1 MNTTLEKPTMTISEI
16 NARATRFLDL
26 YRKGVEAWIEAG
38 EVLCQMVDTDPHSYD
53 YIIQKCP
60 IINAGILER
69 FEQMGRKTLHPQ
81 LLLNNSIG
89 YSKLQK
95 LPYSLQERYLDEPI
109 PLIVHTESGETDVLL
124 VKAREMTQDQA
135 NQVFASGRIRTEG
148 EQKAWLIQQR
158 SNKARDIVP
167 AAQQTP
173 YKIKGN
179 KVIINGMEF
188 TRRQLASILAQ
199 MD

>member
-1 MNTTLEKPTMTISEI
+1 MTTTLERPTMTTAELNRGIK
-16 NARATRFLDL
+16 RFTEL
-26 YRKGVEAWIEAG
+26 YLKGVEVWIEAG
-38 EVLCQMVDTDPHSYD
+38 TILCEMVDTDPHVYD
-53 YIIQKCP
+53 YILKDCP
-60 IINAGILER
+60 NLNAGILER

-124 VKAREMTQDQA
+124 VKAREMTKDQA
-135 NQVFASGRIRTEG
+135 NQVFGNGRIRTEG

-158 SNKARDIVP
+158 SNKSRDIVP

-179 KVIINGMEF
+179 KVIINGVEF